1 MQAVLNNSVKKV
13 FFPLVIISL
22 FLAGCIGLDF
32 PAEEEE
38 RVSDNSGKSGLK
50 ENAVVLFIGDSI
62 TDGGRNY
69 NDLSSLGNNSPP
81 RLFLNTMRS
90 RFPGENITVYNTGI
104 AGDQAIELYLRL
116 EEDCYNLN
124 PDYILLQI
132 GVNDSWNGYEG
143 RAAFEKIYREIIL
156 GIKTNTHAELIISEP
171 YLLEATEGMQKACS
185 IPNVNSYLRKVREMR
200 DVVRALTAE
209 YGVKIIYLDEIF
221 RQEIAKGMPP
231 AKISS
236 DAIHPSVTG
245 TGIMMEQIF
254 RKLNIPGP
262 GNVYGPYDVS
272 SVEKALSKTNTGPQ
286 EPELFA
292 PVPEGT
298 GFCAVGNIDQQTN
311 TARILLETGEV
322 VDAPY
327 APAPNGGNVL
337 KSGSVYSY
345 RLENGVYTFSEP
357 VWTSSR
363 NTPVLANNRN
373 KRLYREKSYFTDK
386 DTVFFVRY
394 SDTEWRVF
402 KGRSAMPC
410 KTYLVDLVETH
421 GSMMGVKV
429 MDTPYM
435 LARCVMVT
443 GGPLNNGLWPPAKAE
458 TTKFLDPSGAGFSSG
473 DIVL

>member
-1 MQAVLNNSVKKV
+1 MQTGILKNSVKKV
-13 FFPLVIISL
+13 FFPLVIVSL
-22 FLAGCIGLDF
+22 FLAGCIGGTIPTED
-32 PAEEEE
+32 
-38 RVSDNSGKSGLK
+38 VSDNSGKSGLK

-69 NDLSSLGNNSPP
+69 NDPSSLGNNSPP
-81 RLFLNTMRS
+81 RLFRNTIKF
-90 RFPGENITVYNTGI
+90 RFPGENITVYNRGI
-104 AGDQAIELYLRL
+104 AGDQAIDLYLRL

-124 PDYILLQI
+124 PDYIFLQI

-143 RAAFEKIYREIIL
+143 KVAFEKIYREIIL
-156 GIKTNTHAELIISEP
+156 NIKTNTHAELIISEP
-171 YLLEATEGMQKACS
+171 YLLEATEGMQKVS
-185 IPNVNSYLRKVREMR
+185 IPNVNSYLEKVREMR

-209 YGVKIIYLDEIF
+209 YGVKVIYLDEIF
-221 RQEIAKGMPP
+221 RQEIAKGTPSE
-231 AKISS
+231 KISN
-236 DAIHPSVTG
+236 DAIHPAAMG
-245 TGIMMEQIF
+245 TGIMMEQIL
-254 RKLNIPGP
+254 RKLNVPGP

-272 SVEKALSKTNTGPQ
+272 AVEKAFGKTNTGPQ
-286 EPELFA
+286 EPELFI

-322 VDAPY
+322 VDVPY
-327 APAPNGGNVL
+327 TGDVPKPGL
-337 KSGSVYSY
+337 VYSY

-357 VWTSSR
+357 AWTSSG
-363 NTPVLANNRN
+363 NDPVLANNRN
-373 KRLYREKSYFTDK
+373 KRLHREKAYFTDK

-410 KTYLVDLVETH
+410 KTYIVDIFESH
-421 GSMMGVKV
+421 GSMMGVEV

-435 LARCVMVT
+435 LALCVMVT

-458 TTKFLDPSGAGFSSG
+458 TTKFLDPAGAGFSSG
-473 DIVL
+473 DIVF